1 VAASLGRACE
11 RLEQVIGQMLDVS
24 QIDTAVMAFRYD
36 TVTLA
41 EVVEAALHPLRTA
54 IHERRLELILQG
66 LDEAPAL
73 FADGPRLTQTFGALI
88 GNAVKY
94 TPDGGHIEVTAL
106 HMAGEAARPEAVEV
120 VVADTGV
127 GIDPKYHELIFEK
140 FFRVGSAALHS
151 TGSTKFMGAG
161 PGLGL
166 PLARGVVQGH
176 GGRIWVESAGFNM
189 ERLPGSRFH
198 VWLPLRPPELMG
210 PEPIRLEAEALR
222 RELQAEEQRALAP
235 ASALAAPPH

>member
-1 VAASLGRACE
+1 
-11 RLEQVIGQMLDVS
+11 
-24 QIDTAVMAFRYD
+24 
-36 TVTLA
+36 
-41 EVVEAALHPLRTA
+41 
-54 IHERRLELILQG
+54 
-66 LDEAPAL
+66 
-73 FADGPRLTQTFGALI
+73 
-88 GNAVKY
+88 
-94 TPDGGHIEVTAL
+94 
-106 HMAGEAARPEAVEV
+106 MAGDATRPDSLEV

-166 PLARGVVQGH
+166 PLARGVIHGH
-176 GGRIWVESAGFNM
+176 GGRVWVESPEFNM
-189 ERLPGSRFH
+189 QKLPGSRFH

-210 PEPIRLEAEALR
+210 TEPVRLEAETLR

-235 ASALAAPPH
+235 ASALAPPAR

>member
-1 VAASLGRACE
+1 
-11 RLEQVIGQMLDVS
+11 
-24 QIDTAVMAFRYD
+24 MAFRYGS
-36 TVTLA
+36 TGLV
-41 EVVEAALHPLRTA
+41 EVLDGAIEPLRAALR
-54 IHERRLELILQG
+54 ERRLELIVQG
-66 LDEAPAL
+66 AEEAPRL
-73 FADGPRLTQTFGALI
+73 LADGPRLTQAFCALI

-94 TPDGGHIEVTAL
+94 TPDGGRIEVTAL
-106 HMAGEAARPEAVEV
+106 PVLGDEKQPEAVEV

-176 GGRIWVESAGFNM
+176 GGRIWVESPGFNM
-189 ERLPGSRFH
+189 QKLPGSRFH
-198 VWLPLRPPELMG
+198 VWLPLRPPEPLG
-210 PEPIRLEAEALR
+210 AEPIRLEADALQ
-222 RELQAEEQRALAP
+222 RELRAEEQRAVAP
-235 ASALAAPPH
+235 ASALVSPPH